1 MSDAVVIRWHGQAC
15 VTLVSPQG
23 VTVLVDPFDES
34 IGHRLPQVE
43 PDVVVVTHDHY
54 DHANVEGVAGS
65 PTVLRGLDS
74 DGRWA
79 DVDESVG
86 DVRIRTVGT
95 WHDEVRGA
103 KRGRNSLVVLEMGGL
118 RVVHAGDLGHVL
130 TDDQVRAV
138 GPVDVLLMPAGG
150 VYTLSP
156 TEAREVVRQ
165 LAPRRM
171 VVPIHYQT
179 EPLTIQLEPVEA
191 FLQGLPQPRRPG
203 TNEVRVP
210 VDAPAGQG
218 AGPEIVVLEW
228 RPPGPAGKDSG

>member
-34 IGHRLPQVE
+34 IGHRLPRVE

-65 PTVLRGLDS
+65 PMVLRGLDS

-79 DVDESVG
+79 EVDETVG

-103 KRGRNSLVVLEMGGL
+103 KRGRNSLVVLELGGL
-118 RVVHAGDLGHVL
+118 RVVHGGDLGHVL
-130 TDDQVRAV
+130 SEEQVRAV

-150 VYTLSP
+150 VYTVSP
-156 TEAREVVRQ
+156 TEARQVVRQ
-165 LAPRRM
+165 LRPRRM
-171 VVPIHYQT
+171 VVPIHFQT

-191 FLQGLPQPRRPG
+191 FLQGLPEARRPG
-203 TNEVRVP
+203 TNEIRVP
-210 VDAPAGQG
+210 VEAPAGQ
-218 AGPEIVVLEW
+218 APEAEMVVLDW
-228 RPPGPAGKDSG
+228 QPPGPAGKDSG